1 MKEMELLFTD
11 YARDVGKYLTSKLPD
26 VPEYVAMEISEYIA
40 NKTNNLVASVLLYER
55 DRVWRRCL
63 NQQKRL
69 NIYEKRDEK

>member
-11 YARDVGKYLTSKLPD
+11 YSRDVGQYLTSKLPD
-26 VPEYVAMEISEYIA
+26 VPEHVAMEISEYIA
-40 NKTNNLVASVLLYER
+40 NKTNNLVASMLYER
-55 DRVWRRCL
+55 DREWRRCL

>member
-11 YARDVGKYLTSKLPD
+11 YARDVAQYLILKLPD
-26 VPEYVAMEISEYIA
+26 VPEHVAMEISEYIA
-40 NKTNNLVASVLLYER
+40 NKTNNLVASVLYEQ
-55 DRVWRRCL
+55 DREWRRCL